1 MSQSVVIT
9 GHYGFT
15 NTGDEAIL
23 ISMLAH
29 LRELRADLHF
39 TVLSGSPDATASG
52 YGVTSI
58 PWADAAQMHQAVAAA
73 DLVLIGGGGLFHDYW
88 GVTPETVLTNNH
100 SGLSYFSGAALMAS
114 FYRKPVMLYAVGV
127 GPLFSEQGKTMTRMA
142 CDIAAAITVRDF
154 GSKEVLESIGVP
166 AEQVTVTADP
176 AYAFPV
182 RRDNE
187 AAAFLEERK
196 KQGPVIAV
204 APRSWSIGIEQAA
217 WERELAAGLD
227 LYLRDREG
235 TVLFIPFQRIPQ
247 PGADDTESA
256 ARILALM
263 QSQDRASIL
272 TRGLT
277 PQQIQTAIAGSDL
290 VVGMRLHSTILAMT
304 AGIPVVG
311 LSYDPK
317 VERIMARAGLTD
329 FTIHLDSLRAAGLA
343 DTMGRALAEKRP
355 VPAGIYASQAKENA
369 RIALGILDRARAGG
383 AVERIE
389 VRQLQAGLEQYRRE
403 SLINAG
409 EAEASAGRIRDLRGE
424 IEKASEVNAQL
435 ASRIVENSATIQEL
449 EHDRTELRGE
459 IERAGSSYRQL
470 EREKE
475 GLREERAQLTSRVIE
490 SGARIQE
497 LEHEV
502 ARAGREKAELQGELS
517 TTAAFL
523 KEEQKLLTAAEDLRA
538 RALKG
543 LDQFHHRLYSALA
556 SYRSQRAWTVMI
568 AIRKA
573 YTLLKRKGPWA
584 LLKWSVGLP
593 FKGPGDLH
601 EFELDFPNVWDFIPE
616 RLQAKGESRPAET
629 ADALPKRKYDLIVFA
644 IFDFEFRFQRPQQI
658 AVQFART
665 GHRVFW
671 ISPSRFLPESATA
684 PYEAIPLR
692 ESMWEVHL
700 RGDRP
705 DLYGGQMT
713 AGDARSYASSLEQL
727 YRDFDISESACLL
740 QFPYWRQAALALR
753 EQAGAKVVYDCMDD
767 WQNWTAEPKINQ
779 FNLDEERRLAREC
792 DALVAS
798 STGLCARHRAEGLD
812 PLLVRNGADFEF
824 FTSEPGSVPGLD
836 VPKPIVGYYGAIA
849 NWFDL
854 ELLTAAAKLRPQYSF
869 VLIGQV
875 HEVDVSRLKAM
886 PNVFLLGEKNYREI
900 PGYLASF
907 DVALIP
913 FKVND
918 LTSAVDPVKVY
929 EYFSQGKPVV
939 ATDMA
944 ELQRAAK
951 LLYIATGAEDFAQ
964 QIDQALTETGTRV
977 RDQRIEF
984 ARANTWAARVEQVDQ
999 AIAARYPLV
1008 SILIVTYNCQEFI
1021 GPCLDSLFRNT
1032 SWPNFEVI
1040 VVDNH
1045 SSDGSGEFADRRAAS
1060 DARIRVIHH
1069 GENLGFAGANNL
1081 AAGSASGEYIL
1092 FLNPDTL
1099 VTPGWIGRMMRHF
1112 EAAPPVGAVA
1122 AVTNFSGNETK
1133 INFDYGDLLGMEAFA
1148 KTLAA
1153 ERKGQA
1159 QDIAVAPLYCVL
1171 VPRPVWDAVGELDAG
1186 FEIGMFE
1193 DDDFSLRVKKAGY
1206 RVIAAEDCFI
1216 HHFGNGSF
1224 SKLPSGESLQIFEQN
1239 KQRFESKWKQAW
1251 QPHKLRPGVR
1261 APHDEIRFTPDE
1273 FLRIDAR
1280 ALKSGPE
1287 RSVLRRLHPSTAIAG
1302 EAFNRQADGS
1312 AAMVVECADATPGTA
1327 IVMGSTM
1334 LATSYGSPNLLS
1346 ALVPAE
1352 LYAKPARHAV
1362 HLVNDFG
1369 PSNELDFEVGAGE
1382 N

>member
-1 MSQSVVIT
+1 MPQSVVIT

-15 NTGDEAIL
+15 NSGDEAIL

-39 TVLSGSPDATASG
+39 TVLSGSVEATASE
-52 YGVTSI
+52 YGVASI
-58 PWADAAQMHQAVAAA
+58 PWADAGQMHRAVAAA

-127 GPLFSEQGKTMTRMA
+127 GPLFSEQGKTITRVA
-142 CDIAAAITVRDF
+142 CDIAAAITVRDL

-182 RRDNE
+182 QKDDE
-187 AAAFLEERK
+187 VAAFLNERRA
-196 KQGPVIAV
+196 QGPVIVV

-227 LYLRDREG
+227 LYLRDQAG
-235 TVLFIPFQRIPQ
+235 SVLFVPFQRIPKS
-247 PGADDTESA
+247 GEDDAESA
-256 ARILALM
+256 ARIRSLM

-272 TRGLT
+272 TRALT
-277 PQQIQTAIAGSDL
+277 PRQIQTAIAGSDL

-304 AGIPVVG
+304 AGVPVVG

-317 VERIMARAGLTD
+317 VERIMGRAGLTD
-329 FTIHLDSLRAAGLA
+329 FTIQLDALRAGGLA

-355 VPAGIYASQAKENA
+355 VPAEIYASQARENA
-369 RIALGILDRARAGG
+369 RIAVGILDRARAGG
-383 AVERIE
+383 PVERVE

-403 SLINAG
+403 SLIRAG
-409 EAEASAGRIRDLRGE
+409 EAKASASKIRELRSEIERAVEAHRQMTGALTSRIQELEDDRTGLRGE
-424 IEKASEVNAQL
+424 IEHVGALN
-435 ASRIVENSATIQEL
+435 R
-449 EHDRTELRGE
+449 R
-459 IERAGSSYRQL
+459 L

-475 GLREERAQLTSRVIE
+475 EQTGTIDGLREERARS
-490 SGARIQE
+490 SARIQE
-497 LEHEV
+497 LEHQI
-502 ARAGREKAELQGELS
+502 ARAGREKADLQGELS
-517 TTAAFL
+517 ATAALL
-523 KEEQKLLTAAEDLRA
+523 KDEQTLLTEAEDLRA

-593 FKGPGDLH
+593 FKGAGDLH

-616 RLQAKGESRPAET
+616 RVQAKAESRQTET
-629 ADALPKRKYDLIVFA
+629 ADALPKRKYDVIVFA

-671 ISPSRFLPESATA
+671 ISPSRFLPEPAAA
-684 PYEAIPLR
+684 PYEAVPLR

-700 RGDRP
+700 RGERP

-767 WQNWTAEPKINQ
+767 WQNWTAEPRINQ

-824 FTSEPGSVPGLD
+824 FTSEPSNPPGLD
-836 VPKPIVGYYGAIA
+836 VPKPIAGYYGAIA

-854 ELLTAAAKLRPQYSF
+854 DLLTAVAKLRPQYSF

-875 HEVDVSRLKAM
+875 HEVDVSRLKAL

-900 PGYLASF
+900 PGYLSSF

-913 FKVND
+913 FKVNS

-951 LLYIATGAEDFAQ
+951 LLYIASGADHFAQ
-964 QIDQALTETGTRV
+964 QLDQALTETGTHL
-977 RDQRIEF
+977 RDQRIDF
-984 ARANTWAARVEQVDQ
+984 ARANTWAARVEQIDRG
-999 AIAARYPLV
+999 IAARYPLI
-1008 SILIVTYNCQEFI
+1008 SILIVTYNCREFI
-1021 GPCLDSLFRNT
+1021 GPCLDSILRNT

-1045 SSDGSGEFADRRAAS
+1045 SSDGSGELADQRAAS
-1060 DARIRVIHH
+1060 DARLRVIHH

-1081 AAGSASGEYIL
+1081 AAGSATGEYIL

-1112 EAAPPVGAVA
+1112 EAAPQVGAVA

-1153 ERKGQA
+1153 ERNGQA
-1159 QDIAVAPLYCVL
+1159 RDIDVAPLYCVL
-1171 VPRPVWDAVGELDAG
+1171 VPRPVWDEVGELDAG

-1193 DDDFSLRVKKAGY
+1193 DDDFSLRVKKGGY

-1239 KQRFESKWKQAW
+1239 KQRFESKWSQTW

-1261 APHDEIRFTPDE
+1261 APHDEVRFTPDE

-1280 ALKSGPE
+1280 ALQSGPE
-1287 RSVLRRLHPSTAIAG
+1287 RSVLRRLHPATAIAG
-1302 EAFNRQADGS
+1302 EAFNRQTDGS
-1312 AAMVVECADATPGTA
+1312 AAMVVECANATPGTA

-1334 LATSYGSPNLLS
+1334 LATSYGNPNLLS

-1352 LYAKPARHAV
+1352 LYAKPARHPV

-1382 N
+1382 